1 MSRQDIIRAWKDEE
15 FRRGLTDDQ
24 RARLPEHPA
33 GLIELTREDLG
44 TIEGGAYKT
53 LLACPHIYNLPC

>member
-1 MSRQDIIRAWKDEE
+1 MTRQDIIRAWKDEE

-33 GLIELTREDLG
+33 GLSELTREDLG
-44 TIEGGAYKT
+44 TIEGGKYQT
-53 LLACPHIYNLPC
+53 QLFIPHSFNQPC